1 MNMYGIN
8 VNVSAPATEIHDRI
22 FICLSA
28 KYASSAI
35 IGNVDRNI
43 RLTAIAGLSV
53 NATNILS
60 TILSKLCSELA

>member
-1 MNMYGIN
+1 MVVRG
-8 VNVSAPATEIHDRI
+8 R
-22 FICLSA
+22 A

-43 RLTAIAGLSV
+43 RLTAIAGLSM